1 MKKYIAFFL
10 FLSLFFAFKGYGQ
23 QFNGGIIGGISAS
36 EISGDYLAGPNKLGA
51 YAGAFANIYISDRS
65 ALQME
70 IDFVQKG
77 SRKIP
82 DAGDTIAGQTYDYKL
97 VLNYINVPIL
107 YRYDWTKFISFEAG
121 PSIGLL
127 LDSYEMVNGWEN
139 DDVYGGDFNFF
150 DFGIDLGMNFRFL
163 MNWELNVRY
172 SNTIFL
178 TPVRPHAG
186 NAQTFFNRGQLNEVL
201 SFTLHYTMFA
211 RGRRWYE

>member
-1 MKKYIAFFL
+1 MKKIL
-10 FLSLFFAFKGYGQ
+10 LIILLLSLGFFSRVSAQ

-51 YAGAFANIYISDRS
+51 YAGAFANIYIADRS

-77 SRKIP
+77 SRKVP
-82 DAGDTIAGQTYDYKL
+82 DANDTIAGATYDYKL
-97 VLNYINVPIL
+97 VLNYINVPVL
-107 YRYDWTKFISFEAG
+107 YRYDWTEFISVEAG

-127 LDSYEMVNGWEN
+127 LDSYEMVNGWE
-139 DDVYGGDFNFF
+139 DDNVSGGDFNFL
-150 DFGIDLGMNFRFL
+150 DLGVDVGLSFRFL
-163 MNWELNVRY
+163 LNWELNVRY
-172 SNTIFL
+172 SNTFFM

-211 RGRRWYE
+211 RGKRWYE